1 MTRLAPRISPDEA
14 AVIAHRHRQTI
25 YVALED
31 GSLHGTQRVKRGRWL
46 IKAACLDA
54 WLDGVECADRVAA
67 AAEAA
72 ASNVLP
78 FPAQSAV
85 SR

>member
-1 MTRLAPRISPDEA
+1 MTRIAPRLSPDEA
-14 AVIAHRHRQTI
+14 AVVARKHRQTI

-31 GSLHGTQRVKRGRWL
+31 GTLHGTQRVKRGRWL

-54 WLDGVECADRVAA
+54 WLDGVECADRAAA

-72 ASNVLP
+72 ASNVLAFRAP
-78 FPAQSAV
+78 SAV

>member
-1 MTRLAPRISPDEA
+1 MTRIEPRLSPDEA
-14 AVIAHRHRQTI
+14 AAIARKHRQTI

-46 IKAACLDA
+46 IRATCLDA
-54 WLDGVECADRVAA
+54 WLDGVECADRAAA
-67 AAEAA
+67 AAEAS
-72 ASNVLP
+72 ASNVLA
-78 FPAQSAV
+78 FPAQSAA